1 MTTTFTMRI
10 DEALKADAEEVFDD
24 IGLNLSSAITSFL
37 KKAVAVGGMP
47 FQLVRQKKTP
57 HELTLEAFE
66 EAKRLARDPNAPC
79 CTDPDK
85 IEEFMLS

>member
-1 MTTTFTMRI
+1 MTTTLTIRI
-10 DEALKADAEEVFDD
+10 DDALKADAEEVFED
-24 IGLNLSSAITSFL
+24 IGLNLTTAITSFL
-37 KKAVAVGGMP
+37 KKCVAVNGMP

-57 HELTLEAFE
+57 HEVTLEAFK